1 MTKVKIEDLK
11 VFPAVAA
18 VIGEARAKAELLKV
32 QGCALKCNFIDDEDL
47 SSAFT
52 WCYTE
57 QGYSFWS
64 GIYYG
69 VNPYAE

>member
-18 VIGEARAKAELLKV
+18 VIGEARAKEELFKL
-32 QGCALKCNFIDDEDL
+32 QGVDCDFDDDDDL
-47 SSAFT
+47 TAAFYWYKT
-52 WCYTE
+52 P
-57 QGYSFWS
+57 QGGGFWVD
-64 GIYYG
+64 IFNG